1 MSPESTGGD
10 PAPFTASD
18 PPSIGQAD
26 RRRKVIALTQR
37 VLFGL
42 GCVAL
47 GAAGSLYLTTEIYQ
61 VLESRGIDRALGLPG
76 AAPLA
81 SVETGGVIGRIE
93 VPRLGISAVIREG
106 LDSGTLLL
114 AVGHLPGSAQP
125 GEEGNVVVGGHRDT
139 FFRGL
144 KGIRKNDTV
153 RIVTRGGSFLYLVDQ
168 TVIVTPDHTE
178 LLDRT
183 DHPTLTLI
191 TCYPFSFIGS
201 APKRFIV
208 RARQS

>member
-1 MSPESTGGD
+1 MMSPESAGGD
-10 PAPFTASD
+10 PAPFAASD
-18 PPSIGQAD
+18 PRTFGQVG
-26 RRRKVIALTQR
+26 RRRKVLALTQS

-42 GCVAL
+42 GCVTL
-47 GAAGSLYLTTEIYQ
+47 GAAGSLYLTTELYQ
-61 VLESRGIDRALGLPG
+61 ILESRRIDRALGLPG
-76 AAPLA
+76 AAPSV

-106 LDSGTLLL
+106 IDSGTLLL

-144 KGIRKNDTV
+144 KSIRRNDTV
-153 RIVTRGGSFLYLVDQ
+153 RIVTRGGSFLYRVDQ

-191 TCYPFSFIGS
+191 TCYPFGLWG
-201 APKRFIV
+201 
-208 RARQS
+208 